1 LKTNLFCVKILVN
14 LMRSASSA
22 GETVTKSNQEIHI
35 TIPKRAETF
44 NGASTTK
51 DSTMINNIDCKQN
64 FDYFYLF

>member
-1 LKTNLFCVKILVN
+1 
-14 LMRSASSA
+14 MRSASSA